1 MVTREILLKQLAEK
15 RQQKPL
21 AVVTKEQI
29 DDFLMTGFVVHE
41 RSCVAISFPKHLEAS
56 RYDEADGLRIP
67 LNRKD
72 ATIKYITDNGFRVK
86 WDEKSFLY
94 VYIDEPDT
102 NED

>member
-41 RSCVAISFPKHLEAS
+41 RSCVAISFPKHLNCS
-56 RYDEADGLRIP
+56 NYIDGELQIP
-67 LNRKD
+67 FNRKD
-72 ATIKYITDNGFRVK
+72 ATIKYITDKGFRVK
-86 WDEKSFLY
+86 WDARSFLY